1 MAKQGHFKGN
11 LSANFHNQSSRINF
25 DLPAL
30 AFEEENV
37 HFIYSPALDLTGYGK
52 TEEEAQQSFKEALD
66 QFFDYTTNKK
76 TFEQELRRLGWKI
89 QKNRSKAPSLVD
101 MINQNDY
108 LKEIFE
114 EKQYR
119 KFNQT
124 VSMPAFA

>member
-1 MAKQGHFKGN
+1 M
-11 LSANFHNQSSRINF
+11 I
-25 DLPAL
+25 

-52 TEEEAQQSFKEALD
+52 TEEEAQQSVKEALD

-76 TFEQELRRLGWKI
+76 TIEQELRRLGWKI